1 MCAGFGEGTVVGRTP
16 VLCTLLCRVSVLV
29 SFLAD
34 LVVCLSISL
43 ELRLPCFLCAFRGS
57 APERAQ

>member
-16 VLCTLLCRVSVLV
+16 VLCTLLCRVFVLV

-34 LVVCLSISL
+34 LVSCLVCLT
-43 ELRLPCFLCAFRGS
+43 RVVFGWVVVCAFRGS
-57 APERAQ
+57 APERA

>member
-1 MCAGFGEGTVVGRTP
+1 MCAGFGEGTVGLDPTF
-16 VLCTLLCRVSVLV
+16 CTLLCRAFGCV

-34 LVVCLSISL
+34 LVVCLSVSL